1 MFRPVRMCKLNVL
14 ILGKYV
20 TPLTRALG
28 GLGLVHLVD
37 AVSQSPHQLLDGVDR
52 EPDIRRFEHLGER
65 CRALLEAL
73 GVDTQTPVAPVS
85 FDEAHIQA
93 LLEEVEAKHRQIDD
107 RIQGLLRNSGLLG
120 KEASR
125 LRSYPAQGTPLDA
138 IRQLSLLYVVTG
150 RLAPTLVPVAAA
162 ALGDQALVL
171 HDNDDPARRGNVL
184 VLTSRPKRWAV
195 DAELAKIGF
204 AKDEPPEQAHGSAG
218 EETKALDNRIEAVRT
233 DIEAARRETTALMAT
248 YGGPLLAARRQ
259 LAGTLAVLRAQQSF
273 GRSALLYCVS
283 GWVPREH
290 EAAVRRLVDEVT
302 GGTGLVEVI
311 EPERD
316 SRVREG
322 REAVPVKFAPNRW
335 LRPFQGL
342 ITNFGA
348 PRYNEIDPSLFVAL
362 SFVIMF
368 GIMFG
373 DVGQGMCIALLG
385 LWLRHT
391 RLPSLA
397 AFRDGG
403 ILLLLCGLSATAFGF
418 FYGSVFGYENP
429 RVFKPLWLSP
439 LHDVTRLLGTAIVLG
454 IVCISLAIVINI
466 LNRVRNR
473 RWFESVF
480 DKFGVLGIIFYWGAL
495 GIGLKAARAGELN
508 AAQFVGLVI
517 APLALLFV
525 REPLHNLLHRRKA
538 LHGDIF
544 SFVLEACIETMET
557 VTAFLGSTVSFVR
570 VGAFALSHAALCLA
584 IYSVVD
590 IIQRLPGGGL
600 WSLLVLIF
608 GNLLVIFM
616 EGMVAM
622 IQGIRLEYYELFS
635 KYFAGDGT
643 LYHPFT
649 LAEPPLAPEK
659 GESDA

>member
-1 MFRPVRMCKLNVL
+1 MCKLNVL

-28 GLGLVHLVD
+28 SLGLVHLVD

-52 EPDIRRFEHLGER
+52 EPDIRAIEHLGER

-73 GVDTQTPVAPVS
+73 GVDAQTPVAPVS
-85 FDEAHIQA
+85 FDQAHIET
-93 LLEEVEAKHRQIDD
+93 LLQEAEAKYRQIDEH
-107 RIQGLLRNSGLLG
+107 IQSLVRDSGLLS
-120 KEASR
+120 KDAAR
-125 LRSYPAQGTPLDA
+125 LRRYPVQGIRIDA
-138 IRQLSLLYVVTG
+138 VRQLSLLYIVTG
-150 RLAPTLVPVAAA
+150 RLAPALVPVAEA
-162 ALGDQALVL
+162 ALGEQGLIL
-171 HDNDDPARRGNVL
+171 HDDDDPARRGNVL
-184 VLTSRPKRWAV
+184 VLASRRNRWAV

-204 AKDEPPEQAHGSAG
+204 AKEEPPEQAQASAG
-218 EETKALDNRIEAVRT
+218 EEGKGLDNRLQAVRQ
-233 DIEAARRETTALMAT
+233 DIEAGRRAMTALMAE
-248 YGGPLLAARRQ
+248 YGGPLLAARQQ

-273 GRSALLYCVS
+273 GRSTLLYCVS
-283 GWVPREH
+283 GWVPREN
-290 EAAVRRLVDEVT
+290 EAAVRRLVEDVT
-302 GGTGLVEVI
+302 GGTGLVEVLDPK
-311 EPERD
+311 ED
-316 SRVREG
+316 ARVSEG
-322 REAVPVKFAPNRW
+322 REAVPVKFTPNRW

-348 PRYNEIDPSLFVAL
+348 PRYNEIDPSLFVAI

-373 DVGQGMCIALLG
+373 DVGQGMCITLLG
-385 LWLRHT
+385 LWLRQT
-391 RLPSLA
+391 RRPSLA

-403 ILLLLCGLSATAFGF
+403 VLLMLCGLSATAFGF
-418 FYGSVFGYENP
+418 SYGSVFGYENP

-466 LNRVRNR
+466 INRVRNR

-495 GIGLKAARAGELN
+495 GIGLKAAKAGELN
-508 AAQFVGLVI
+508 AAQFVWVVI
-517 APLALLFV
+517 VPLALLFV

-544 SFVLEACIETMET
+544 SFFLEACIETMET

-600 WSLLVLIF
+600 WSVLVLVF

-622 IQGIRLEYYELFS
+622 IQGVRLQYYELFS

-643 LYHPFT
+643 LYQPFT
-649 LAEPPLAPEK
+649 LSEPPLAPEQ
-659 GESDA
+659 GESEA